1 MVTSWLYIAA
11 LTKQG
16 GVLMNINLFLNFFSK
31 KSISELSNIPQ
42 TSKMYSQIAQRL
54 LYKIREYGDHRT
66 VFSNFFHRSKEIENR
81 NAPFWAPLRSP
92 SEIDED
98 PKKIEK
104 NRFFQNESI
113 FDSDNDKWKDATWQG
128 CFAPKRVRTPL
139 LRWGRKI
146 DFLLETMQSP
156 WLLHKKRWWS
166 SILEVK
172 NWFFILSVKIAL

>member
-1 MVTSWLYIAA
+1 
-11 LTKQG
+11 
-16 GVLMNINLFLNFFSK
+16 MNMYLFLNFFSK

-54 LYKIREYGDHRT
+54 LYKIREYGDHRM

-98 PKKIEK
+98 PKKFEK

-113 FDSDNDKWKDATWQG
+113 FDPDNYK
-128 CFAPKRVRTPL
+128 
-139 LRWGRKI
+139 
-146 DFLLETMQSP
+146 
-156 WLLHKKRWWS
+156 
-166 SILEVK
+166 
-172 NWFFILSVKIAL
+172 

>member
-1 MVTSWLYIAA
+1 M
-11 LTKQG
+11 
-16 GVLMNINLFLNFFSK
+16 LMNINLFLNFFSK

-92 SEIDED
+92 LEIDED

-113 FDSDNDKWKDATWQG
+113 FDPDN
-128 CFAPKRVRTPL
+128 
-139 LRWGRKI
+139 
-146 DFLLETMQSP
+146 
-156 WLLHKKRWWS
+156 H
-166 SILEVK
+166 
-172 NWFFILSVKIAL
+172 